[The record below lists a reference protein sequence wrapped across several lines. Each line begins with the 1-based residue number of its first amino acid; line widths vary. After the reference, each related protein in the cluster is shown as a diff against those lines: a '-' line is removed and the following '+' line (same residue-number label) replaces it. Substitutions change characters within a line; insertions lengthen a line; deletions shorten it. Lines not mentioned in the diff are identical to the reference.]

1 MDIDRTPEEDVI
13 RLGNYK
19 PEEYSVITT
28 GDANIMR
35 SIELPAIRGAICYS
49 QEAPLYPPVL
59 AAHAAGDIECAK
71 ELVAYIGKGRAV
83 TGGVNGEL
91 AVVPPG
97 SPTAVSVPSV
107 QAEPR
112 FVLAIDS
119 YGVLIVSAGGLR
131 CTPLRRKRLL
141 PATWAKGTSAHAA
154 FL

>member
-1 MDIDRTPEEDVI
+1 MI

-59 AAHAAGDIECAK
+59 AAHASGDTERAK

-91 AVVPPG
+91 AVVPPA
-97 SPTAVSVPSV
+97 SPSAVSVP
-107 QAEPR
+107 P
-112 FVLAIDS
+112 VLAEQCH
-119 YGVLIVSAGGLR
+119 L
-131 CTPLRRKRLL
+131 CRLL
-141 PATWAKGTSAHAA
+141 
-154 FL
+154 LR